1 MTNNMSD
8 KSLFFTS
15 RAFFSSIGISLI
27 FSISKTNYWLSML
40 IGVVIS
46 IIVLYF
52 VKNDN
57 VKIFKKIVGFLLS
70 ATSMILLIN
79 MGHTLYLNNTPILVL
94 SILPVAAV
102 FVLTKSEKNSF
113 IKVANIFF
121 IYSMILFGLKLIGLI
136 PHLNMDNF
144 LPHNTSSIKDIL
156 CGGLVY
162 ALIST
167 TPTIYLNDVS
177 DKKTTIRTYLISS
190 VTTIL
195 VSLLAIGVL
204 GYKEVLLYRNPEYI
218 VLKRIGFLDFIND
231 VDSFFNF
238 AILLDLLFTS
248 ALGLR
253 VMEIKNGKKLI
264 FTCITLLIL
273 TCTISKNNYILMYIY
288 YNLPYIFFV
297 LLILHIFSNKLRYI
311 FKNNL

>member
-27 FSISKTNYWLSML
+27 FSVSKTNYWLSMI
-40 IGVVIS
+40 IGVVLS
-46 IIVLYF
+46 VIVLYF

-70 ATSMILLIN
+70 ATSMILLVN
-79 MGHTLYLNNTPILVL
+79 MGHTLYLNETPIIVL
-94 SILPVAAV
+94 SILPVVAV
-102 FVLTKSEKNSF
+102 FVLTKSEKKSF
-113 IKVANIFF
+113 IKVANLFF
-121 IYSMILFGLKLIGLI
+121 IYSMILFGLKLIGLV
-136 PHLNMDNF
+136 PHLKMDNF
-144 LPHNTSSIKDIL
+144 LPDNLTSIKDIL
-156 CGGLVY
+156 CGGLIY
-162 ALIST
+162 TALST
-167 TPTIYLNDVS
+167 TPILYLNDLN
-177 DKKTTIRTYLISS
+177 DKTTTIRTYLISS

-204 GYKEVLLYRNPEYI
+204 GPKEVLLYRNPEYI
-218 VLKRIGFLDFIND
+218 VLKRIGFLDFINN

-253 VMEIKNGKKLI
+253 VMDIKDGKKLI

-273 TCTISKNNYILMYIY
+273 TCTLSKNNYILMYIY
-288 YNLPYIFFV
+288 YNLPYFFFI
-297 LLILHIFSNKLRYI
+297 LLILHIFSNKLKYI
-311 FKNNL
+311 LKKNL